1 MAKKLSR
8 REFIRSAGALGLGLC
23 ALGALP
29 GCGRREADA
38 DDQTKD
44 PPNDQPDDQTPNARP
59 LEDTV
64 AVVRGDNI
72 SKMVKKGVDALGGI
86 EAVVKRGDVVVVK
99 PNIGWIS
106 RPELGACTH
115 PEVVAALVALCVD
128 AGAKQVKVFDRPCHE
143 ARRTY
148 ATSGIKE
155 AAEAAGAKVIFMAEH
170 DYVPLDIPRGK
181 SLTSWP
187 VYRDFRD
194 ADVRINVPVAKVHG
208 TTGVTLG
215 IKNLMGVAGG
225 NRGRWHQN
233 IHQKLADWLSAL
245 PCDLTV
251 IDALRPM
258 MRSGP
263 TGGSPDDVER
273 ADTIVVAKDIVAADA
288 WATKEIFGQGFDRVR
303 FVPIAD
309 EMGLGRLDTTGR
321 VVELAA

>member
-1 MAKKLSR
+1 MARKISR
-8 REFIRSAGALGLGLC
+8 REFIRNASALGLGLC

-38 DDQTKD
+38 DDQTD
-44 PPNDQPDDQTPNARP
+44 DHTDNQPDNQTPNP
-59 LEDTV
+59 GSQDDKV
-64 AVVRGDNI
+64 AVVRGNDI
-72 SKMVKKGVDALGGI
+72 GKMVKKGIDAIGGM
-86 EAVVKRGDVVVVK
+86 ETVVKRGDVVVVK

-115 PEVVAALVALCVD
+115 PEVVGALVALCVD
-128 AGAKQVKVFDRPCHE
+128 AGAKQVKVFDRPCHD

-148 ATSGIKE
+148 TTSGIKE
-155 AAEAAGAKVIFMAEH
+155 AAEAAGAKVIFMADH
-170 DYVPLDIPRGK
+170 DYVPLEIPRGK

-187 VYRDFRD
+187 VYRGFRD
-194 ADVRINVPVAKVHG
+194 ADVVINVPVAKVHG
-208 TTGVTLG
+208 TTGVTLA

-225 NRGRWHQN
+225 NRGRWHQG

-288 WATKEIFGQGFDRVR
+288 WATKEIFGQDFNRVR
-303 FVPIAD
+303 FVRIAD

>member
-1 MAKKLSR
+1 MPKRISR
-8 REFIRSAGALGLGLC
+8 RDFIRNAGALGLGLC

-29 GCGRREADA
+29 GCGRREANAQDETEEQTKNQA
-38 DDQTKD
+38 DDPTPD
-44 PPNDQPDDQTPNARP
+44 PTP
-59 LEDTV
+59 LEDKV
-64 AVVRGDNI
+64 AVVRGNSI
-72 SKMVKKGVDALGGI
+72 SKMVKKSVDAIGGMKT
-86 EAVVKRGDVVVVK
+86 VVKPGDVVVVK

-155 AAEAAGAKVIFMAEH
+155 AAEAAGAKVIFMADD

-208 TTGVTLG
+208 STGLTLG

-225 NRGRWHQN
+225 NRGRWHSGL
-233 IHQKLADWLSAL
+233 HQKLADWLSAL

-263 TGGSPDDVER
+263 TGGSPEDLKR

-288 WATKEIFGQGFDRVR
+288 WATKEIFGQDFDRVR
-303 FVPIAD
+303 HIRIAD

>member
-1 MAKKLSR
+1 MTK
-8 REFIRSAGALGLGLC
+8 
-23 ALGALP
+23 
-29 GCGRREADA
+29 
-38 DDQTKD
+38 TKD
-44 PPNDQPDDQTPNARP
+44 RSNDQPDNQTPNPGP
-59 LEDTV
+59 LEDKV
-64 AVVRGDNI
+64 AVVRGNNI

-86 EAVVKRGDVVVVK
+86 EAVVKPGDVVVVK

-115 PEVVAALVALCVD
+115 PEVVGALVALCVN
-128 AGAKQVKVFDRPCHE
+128 AGARQVKVFDRPCHDP
-143 ARRTY
+143 RRTY
-148 ATSGIKE
+148 ETSGIKE

-170 DYVPLDIPRGK
+170 DYEPLEIPRGK
-181 SLTSWP
+181 SLTSRP

-194 ADVRINVPVAKVHG
+194 ADVVINVPVAKVHG
-208 TTGVTLG
+208 STGLTLA
-215 IKNLMGVAGG
+215 IKDLMGVAGG
-225 NRGRWHQN
+225 NRGRWHRG

-263 TGGSPDDVER
+263 TGGSPRDLER
-273 ADTIVVAKDIVAADA
+273 ADTIVVAKDIVATDA

-303 FVPIAD
+303 FVRIAD